1 MACAKHFAAYGAA
14 EGGRDYNTADLSE
27 RSLREAYL
35 PPFEAAVQAGV
46 ASIMTGF
53 NEINGIPATA
63 NDWLLKTI
71 LREEW
76 KFDGL
81 VVSDHN
87 SVVEMINHG
96 LVEGDPEAAM
106 YALNAGTD
114 MEMFSQTYLN
124 HGEELVRS
132 GKVSLATVDA
142 AVRNVL
148 RQKYRVGLFDNPWAS
163 EEFET
168 ATLKKPEFL
177 QAAREIAGKS
187 FVLLKNE
194 R

>member
-14 EGGRDYNTADLSE
+14 EGGRDYNTVDLSE
-27 RSLREAYL
+27 RSLRESYL
-35 PPFEAAVQAGV
+35 PPFEAAVQAGA

-96 LVEGDPEAAM
+96 LAENDSEAAM

-163 EEFET
+163 EEFEA